1 MGGQGP
7 PWPSNAPHGMAQGG
21 PDGARAISREE
32 LQEIMNDTDRLQRFL
47 AENPAMMA
55 ELQSLL

>member
-1 MGGQGP
+1 
-7 PWPSNAPHGMAQGG
+7 MAQGG